1 MKRNI
6 VINETRSALVISNNL
21 LDAIKQVA
29 SDCGTGEE
37 IYAFDTSLHLG
48 YSCKAIAGGSFK
60 IIEKEIPLQDLRNFL
75 KYNDGDYTKT
85 YKSIIRSVINE

>member
-6 VINETRSALVISNNL
+6 VINETRSALAISNNL
-21 LDAIKQVA
+21 LDAVKQVA
-29 SDCGTGEE
+29 SDCGIGEE
-37 IYAFDTSLHLG
+37 IYAFDTYIHVG
-48 YSCKAIAGGSFK
+48 YSFKAIAGGFK
-60 IIEKEIPLQDLRNFL
+60 IIEKEIPLQDLRNLL